1 MEFEEIVTVRQIKR
15 ILHDPS
21 AHVEQRYGTAK
32 EAIEYC
38 KKDNKFME
46 FGKPKAQG
54 ERTDLADVYESLKVG
69 RSLLDI
75 IEDTPER
82 TYVILGESNV
92 SKICSDGKC
101 KNLKRGSNP
110 LLLSTSDDPEPESPI
125 ITTMTPTIKR
135 RDTSSQCNSPEKCT
149 STNTMENHPSGSTS
163 LGDPYCLLE
172 YSFDYATNWRHLW
185 KRRDLPYAS
194 PISERYLSQQPRILR
209 TGGEIL
215 DSIRKIQDSCGDDS
229 PTCSTSRT
237 SCLSTPNPSRSESQN
252 TSEMKW
258 PKNWIDVLKSGED
271 GDQEMQR
278 WKESEATNPAT
289 QLLSTIVAMMGLSD
303 S

>member
-1 MEFEEIVTVRQIKR
+1 M
-15 ILHDPS
+15 
-21 AHVEQRYGTAK
+21 
-32 EAIEYC
+32 
-38 KKDNKFME
+38 
-46 FGKPKAQG
+46 
-54 ERTDLADVYESLKVG
+54 
-69 RSLLDI
+69 
-75 IEDTPER
+75 
-82 TYVILGESNV
+82 
-92 SKICSDGKC
+92 SKICSDGSSKSW
-101 KNLKRGSNP
+101 KRGCSP
-110 LLLSTSDDPEPESPI
+110 LSLFTSDEVEPENPI
-125 ITTMTPTIKR
+125 TVTMTPTIKR
-135 RDTSSQCNSPEKCT
+135 RDTSSQCNSPEMCT
-149 STNTMENHPSGSTS
+149 STDTMENHPSGSTS

-172 YSFDYATNWRHLW
+172 YSFDYANNWRHLW

-215 DSIRKIQDSCGDDS
+215 ESIKRIQDSCGDDS

-237 SCLSTPNPSRSESQN
+237 SCLSTPNPSRSESQI

-271 GDQEMQR
+271 GDQEMQS

>member
-1 MEFEEIVTVRQIKR
+1 M
-15 ILHDPS
+15 
-21 AHVEQRYGTAK
+21 
-32 EAIEYC
+32 
-38 KKDNKFME
+38 
-46 FGKPKAQG
+46 
-54 ERTDLADVYESLKVG
+54 
-69 RSLLDI
+69 
-75 IEDTPER
+75 
-82 TYVILGESNV
+82 
-92 SKICSDGKC
+92 SKIFSDGSSRSW
-101 KNLKRGSNP
+101 KRESSP
-110 LLLSTSDDPEPESPI
+110 LCLSTLGNPELESH
-125 ITTMTPTIKR
+125 TTAIMTPTIKR
-135 RDTSSQCNSPEKCT
+135 RDTSSQCNSPERST
-149 STNTMENHPSGSTS
+149 SMDTMENQPFGSTS

-172 YSFDYATNWRHLW
+172 YSFDSATSGRREW

-215 DSIRKIQDSCGDDS
+215 ESIKRIQDSCGDDS

-271 GDQEMQR
+271 GDQEMQS

-303 S
+303 SGSSDVDNDSGLDPIFQLLLLPSEEILHTFDSPKITYVRSGVLFDNI